1 MRVAVVLPERAGDRS
16 LDYAVPVALRE
27 RVAPGSRVRVP
38 LRSRLTLGTVIE
50 VFDAEGSAHALKDIA
65 EVLGDAPLIR
75 PRLMEIARWVAD
87 YYCSPIEAAM
97 ACVLPQAVRS
107 GEVAEK
113 SVAHIRLVRVPDDE
127 GWQKLERRAPRQAGA
142 LHALAG
148 EGGSAPLPLAQLSEK
163 TGVSVAVFRGLARS
177 GWAEVR
183 SLAVRRDPHQGE
195 HFIPTQDLTLN
206 EHQQEAL
213 ETIRAA
219 IMTPE
224 NAKPVLVHGV
234 TGSGKTE
241 VYLQAIRTV
250 LGLGKSALVLVPE
263 ISLTPQTV
271 ERFKARFSS
280 EEVGVAI
287 LHSHLSQGERRDE
300 WFRIH
305 SGRARIVIGA
315 RSAVFAPLDSLGVII
330 VDEEHET
337 SYKQEET
344 PRYNARD
351 LAVLRARLE
360 PCAVVLGSA
369 TPSLESWHHAQ
380 TGKYRLVTMPLRV
393 DDRKMPLLR
402 VLDMR
407 RLGGREALLAPAL
420 AAAITER
427 LAKREQTILFLNRR
441 GFSTSMQCLACGNVC
456 QCPNCSVAL
465 TYHRDAAVLSCH
477 ICGFS
482 RVAPKSCP
490 ECSDGG
496 IRFSGVGTQKV
507 EDTMRKLFPTARIV
521 RMDAD
526 SMSRKNAYRETL
538 GAFRVG
544 EIDIL
549 IGTQM
554 IAKGLDF
561 PSVTLVGIINA
572 DLGLHVP
579 DFRAGERTFQLLTQV
594 SGRAGRGDI
603 EGEVFVQ
610 TWTPFSPSIQFARH
624 HDFEGFAEQELE
636 FRSNF
641 GFPPYRRMALI
652 TLRSSSLERAEF
664 CAETLARKLL
674 VGLPEGVVCGESAPA
689 PLARAKSYYRF
700 QVALRGP
707 SGRALARHIRATL
720 DALPMPED
728 VFVAVD
734 IDPFGLL

>member
-1 MRVAVVLPERAGDRS
+1 
-16 LDYAVPVALRE
+16 
-27 RVAPGSRVRVP
+27 
-38 LRSRLTLGTVIE
+38 
-50 VFDAEGSAHALKDIA
+50 
-65 EVLGDAPLIR
+65 
-75 PRLMEIARWVAD
+75 
-87 YYCSPIEAAM
+87 
-97 ACVLPQAVRS
+97 
-107 GEVAEK
+107 
-113 SVAHIRLVRVPDDE
+113 
-127 GWQKLERRAPRQAGA
+127 
-142 LHALAG
+142 
-148 EGGSAPLPLAQLSEK
+148 
-163 TGVSVAVFRGLARS
+163 
-177 GWAEVR
+177 
-183 SLAVRRDPHQGE
+183 
-195 HFIPTQDLTLN
+195 
-206 EHQQEAL
+206 
-213 ETIRAA
+213 
-219 IMTPE
+219 
-224 NAKPVLVHGV
+224 
-234 TGSGKTE
+234 
-241 VYLQAIRTV
+241 
-250 LGLGKSALVLVPE
+250 
-263 ISLTPQTV
+263 
-271 ERFKARFSS
+271 
-280 EEVGVAI
+280 
-287 LHSHLSQGERRDE
+287 
-300 WFRIH
+300 
-305 SGRARIVIGA
+305 
-315 RSAVFAPLDSLGVII
+315 
-330 VDEEHET
+330 
-337 SYKQEET
+337 
-344 PRYNARD
+344 
-351 LAVLRARLE
+351 
-360 PCAVVLGSA
+360 
-369 TPSLESWHHAQ
+369 
-380 TGKYRLVTMPLRV
+380 
-393 DDRKMPLLR
+393 
-402 VLDMR
+402 
-407 RLGGREALLAPAL
+407 
-420 AAAITER
+420 
-427 LAKREQTILFLNRR
+427 
-441 GFSTSMQCLACGNVC
+441 
-456 QCPNCSVAL
+456 
-465 TYHRDAAVLSCH
+465 
-477 ICGFS
+477 
-482 RVAPKSCP
+482 
-490 ECSDGG
+490 
-496 IRFSGVGTQKV
+496 
-507 EDTMRKLFPTARIV
+507 MRKLFPTARIV